1 MERPQRQGFPAPLPL
16 NADGSTPEHPDSA
29 AGPITEPLMWRTAN
43 RQAPEIEFVTAQEL
57 KAKLD
62 RNEPVTIIDVRAT
75 NTYIGSDVKIKG
87 AIHVKSRRL
96 RTRLTLPP
104 LRDVPRDS
112 EVVIYC
118 ACPSDEASIR
128 AAQVLVAGGFKRVRA
143 LKGGWSAWLKSSG
156 QVEPRP
162 KG

>member
-1 MERPQRQGFPAPLPL
+1 MSFKKWGAWVCAFLLICVATAGVNGGGGGL
-16 NADGSTPEHPDSA
+16 SA
-29 AGPITEPLMWRTAN
+29 QARSAQP
-43 RQAPEIEFVTAQEL
+43 QAPEIEFVTAQEL

-75 NTYIGSDVKIKG
+75 NTYIGSDVRIKG

-96 RTRLTLPP
+96 RARLTLPP

-128 AAQVLVAGGFKRVRA
+128 AAQVLVAAGFKRVRA